1 MLERDKTI
9 LKKVCSGED
18 PCLSALGWTLWAKKA
33 GSLPGKNKV
42 TFIGRK
48 LRRFLEIA
56 LFILLISFPAT
67 AWDLFQEY
75 AKVIWIN
82 QPKQI
87 GIAYENGEKLREFP
101 VLTGDDECTT
111 NPGIYL
117 IRWKAEDYYS
127 RKYDT
132 PMPYSMFFDM
142 RQRKAIHEGGVPPLP
157 EKRELATHG
166 CIHVEPPHIE
176 RLYDWAE
183 EGTTAV
189 VISGERSGD

>member
-1 MLERDKTI
+1 MKNLI
-9 LKKVCSGED
+9 GF
-18 PCLSALGWTLWAKKA
+18 LGL
-33 GSLPGKNKV
+33 V
-42 TFIGRK
+42 F
-48 LRRFLEIA
+48 FLN
-56 LFILLISFPAT
+56 LLTFPAA
-67 AWDLFQEY
+67 AWDVFQQY
-75 AKVIWIN
+75 NKVIWID

-87 GIAYENGEKLREFP
+87 GTAYENGKKVLAFP

-117 IRWKAEDYYS
+117 IRLKVEDYHS

-157 EKRELATHG
+157 EKRVVATHG

-176 RLYDWAE
+176 WLFAWAE

>member
-1 MLERDKTI
+1 M
-9 LKKVCSGED
+9 KVN
-18 PCLSALGWTLWAKKA
+18 LLMM
-33 GSLPGKNKV
+33 
-42 TFIGRK
+42 RK
-48 LRRFLEIA
+48 LGRFFL
-56 LFILLISFPAT
+56 LVWFILLVPFPGG
-67 AWDLFQEY
+67 AWDIFQEY
-75 AKVIWIN
+75 DKIIWID

-87 GIAYENGEKLREFP
+87 GWVYENGKKLFEFP

-111 NPGIYL
+111 DPGIYL
-117 IRWKAEDYYS
+117 IRWKEPDYYS

-142 RQRKAIHEGGVPPLP
+142 RQRKAIHEGGVPRLP
-157 EKRELATHG
+157 EKRDLATHG

-189 VISGERSGD
+189 VIFGERSGD

>member
-1 MLERDKTI
+1 M
-9 LKKVCSGED
+9 KK
-18 PCLSALGWTLWAKKA
+18 
-33 GSLPGKNKV
+33 
-42 TFIGRK
+42 
-48 LRRFLEIA
+48 
-56 LFILLISFPAT
+56 LFIFLGAISLTLLLSFPA
-67 AWDLFQEY
+67 AARDIFQKY
-75 AKVIWIN
+75 DKVIWID
-82 QPKQI
+82 QPRQL
-87 GIAYENGEKLREFP
+87 GLAYENGEKLLEFP

-117 IRWKAEDYYS
+117 IKWKVPDYYS

-157 EKRELATHG
+157 AKRELATHG

-176 RLYDWAE
+176 WLYDWAE
-183 EGTTAV
+183 EGATAV